1 MNAVVHRG
9 YEGLRT
15 YRLLSGCSPTT
26 SKFQNPGALYNTLTV
41 ENLYAGCQPVRR
53 YQLLTGFMRGYKSA
67 VTGSSFMEARSEGSL
82 NLMRDSSLRLSGRR
96 PELEK
101 IGNVTKLTIDAAR
114 CDKDKEVSN
123 QNKELFSMGIG
134 VR

>member
-1 MNAVVHRG
+1 
-9 YEGLRT
+9 
-15 YRLLSGCSPTT
+15 
-26 SKFQNPGALYNTLTV
+26 
-41 ENLYAGCQPVRR
+41 
-53 YQLLTGFMRGYKSA
+53 MRGYKST
-67 VTGSSFMEARSEGSL
+67 VTGSSFMEVRSEGSL

-101 IGNVTKLTIDAAR
+101 IGNATKLTIDAAR